1 MTDVQKRD
9 DWLMDQAIGYQQR
22 AKRAIDYI
30 ENMAL
35 TDNTLMLIAIDIRN
49 ILTPKP
55 PRA

>member
-9 DWLMDQAIGYQQR
+9 DWLMDQAIDYQQR

-35 TDNTLMLIAIDIRN
+35 IDNTLMLIAIDIRK

-55 PRA
+55 RA